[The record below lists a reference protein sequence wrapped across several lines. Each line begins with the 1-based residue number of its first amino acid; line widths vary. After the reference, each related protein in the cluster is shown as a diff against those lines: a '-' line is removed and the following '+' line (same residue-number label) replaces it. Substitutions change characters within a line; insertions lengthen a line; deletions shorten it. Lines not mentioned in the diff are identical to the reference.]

1 MISYPDPQHCEATSQ
16 PGYIV
21 NRIYIRNAKYRKVL
35 ALLAFIFGSSFEE
48 IKGNK
53 SLTIPSKRQCKCD
66 QFVYQKDKCNLIL

>member
-21 NRIYIRNAKYRKVL
+21 NRIYIRNTKYRKVL
-35 ALLAFIFGSSFEE
+35 ALLSFIFGSSFEE

-53 SLTIPSKRQCKCD
+53 SLTILL
-66 QFVYQKDKCNLIL
+66 KDSVNVISLYIKKINVI

>member
-35 ALLAFIFGSSFEE
+35 ALLAFIIGSSFEE

-53 SLTIPSKRQCKCD
+53 SLTILL
-66 QFVYQKDKCNLIL
+66 KDSVNVISLYIKKINVI

>member
-16 PGYIV
+16 PGYIA

-53 SLTIPSKRQCKCD
+53 SLTIRL
-66 QFVYQKDKCNLIL
+66 KDSVNVISLYIKKINVI

>member
-35 ALLAFIFGSSFEE
+35 ALLSFIFGSSFEE

-53 SLTIPSKRQCKCD
+53 SLTILL
-66 QFVYQKDKCNLIL
+66 KDSVNVISLYIKKINVI

>member
-35 ALLAFIFGSSFEE
+35 ALLAFIIGSSFEE

-53 SLTIPSKRQCKCD
+53 SLTILL
-66 QFVYQKDKCNLIL
+66 KDSVNVISLYIKKINAI

>member
-53 SLTIPSKRQCKCD
+53 SMAILL
-66 QFVYQKDKCNLIL
+66 KDSVNVISLYIKKINVI